1 MSGNKK
7 RTTNISRGKSMNEPI
22 RIIKWP
28 ARHSDS
34 EDFNP
39 TREWLVTN
47 GLGGY
52 AAGTVSGAL
61 TRRFHGILIAAL
73 PSPYGR
79 MMMFND
85 CLERVVLADG
95 KEVRLG
101 AQERDDTGMQ
111 M

>member
-7 RTTNISRGKSMNEPI
+7 RTTNISRGKSMNEPR
-22 RIIKWP
+22 RIIQWP

-52 AAGTVSGAL
+52 ASGTVCGAL
-61 TRRFHGILIAAL
+61 TRRFHGLLIAAL
-73 PSPYGR
+73 PSPFVR
-79 MMMFND
+79 MMMLHD
-85 CLERVVLADG
+85 CIERLVLSDGLVVPHW
-95 KEVRLG
+95 
-101 AQERDDTGMQ
+101 
-111 M
+111 